1 MIGTHGT
8 TGDAP
13 GADPLA
19 AIAAYWQDLRGTRQA
34 PRRSEID
41 PRAIA
46 DALACALLIE
56 QGAADDD
63 GTQPVPRIRLA
74 GRHICAL
81 MGMELRGMPV
91 HALIATP
98 DRPRF
103 AAAIARVFAAGAALD
118 LALCTPPGESPRL
131 TARMILLPLADDQG
145 GLTRAISSSATRNL
159 RLVKPVPAIAR
170 RSSRWDRRRC
180 DSGPTGPHPSPP
192 ACRRCIRSRPC
203 RSSRNAR
210 RPGPCLRRGGWRKN
224 SCTSRRIASKAASCS
239 RWPT

>member
-145 GLTRAISSSATRNL
+145 GLTRAIGGLRAQGLTGAPTRRFVLTGAGTAGNLPFPLPAAAQRPARPGFHERVPVFEARAHPRAPHL
-159 RLVKPVPAIAR
+159 RLVKT
-170 RSSRWDRRRC
+170 
-180 DSGPTGPHPSPP
+180 DS
-192 ACRRCIRSRPC
+192 
-203 RSSRNAR
+203 
-210 RPGPCLRRGGWRKN
+210 
-224 SCTSRRIASKAASCS
+224 
-239 RWPT
+239 